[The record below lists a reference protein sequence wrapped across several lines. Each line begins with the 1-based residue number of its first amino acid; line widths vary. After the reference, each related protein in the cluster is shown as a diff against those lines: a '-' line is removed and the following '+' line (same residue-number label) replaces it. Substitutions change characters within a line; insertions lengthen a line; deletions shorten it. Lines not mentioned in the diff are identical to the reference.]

1 MHSSAKRNLERFFS
15 VYYKNNNYSNSV
27 LNVLDFGSRNLNEN
41 WSTCKSIL
49 KELNLNFNYTGADIV
64 SGHNVDIVIKQPYHF
79 NELGNN
85 SFDIVLAT
93 SVFEHV
99 EFFWLTY
106 LEIIRVLKPNGI
118 FYLNSPSNG
127 DFHRYNVDCWRFYPD
142 ASIAL
147 VNWGNKN
154 GNNSIL
160 LESFISKQYLECGWN
175 DFVAIILKDKNHIK
189 NYNQKIIHQYPEYVN
204 GLDNNLKLHQFSN
217 KTEDHSS
224 LGWKISYKIRKKLH
238 KLLNK
243 NK

>member
-15 VYYKNNNYSNSV
+15 VYYKNNNYSNSA
-27 LNVLDFGSRNLNEN
+27 LNVLDFGSLNLNEN
-41 WSTCKSIL
+41 WATCKTIL
-49 KELNLNFNYTGADIV
+49 KDLNLNFNYTGTDIV
-64 SGHNVDIVIKQPYHF
+64 SGLNVDVVIKQPYQF
-79 NELGNN
+79 NEFAND
-85 SFDIVLAT
+85 SFDIVVAT

-189 NYNQKIIHQYPEYVN
+189 NYKQKIIHQYPEYVN

-224 LGWKISYKIRKKLH
+224 LGWKISYKIRKKLQ
-238 KLLNK
+238 KLFNK
-243 NK
+243 DR

>member
-15 VYYKNNNYSNSV
+15 VYYKNNNCSNSA
-27 LNVLDFGSRNLNEN
+27 LNVLDFGSLNLNEN
-41 WSTCKSIL
+41 WATCKTIL
-49 KELNLNFNYTGADIV
+49 KDLNLNFNYTGTDIV
-64 SGHNVDIVIKQPYHF
+64 SGLNVDVVIKQPYQF
-79 NELGNN
+79 NEFANN
-85 SFDIVLAT
+85 SFDIVVAT

-189 NYNQKIIHQYPEYVN
+189 NYKQKIIHQYPEYVN

-224 LGWKISYKIRKKLH
+224 LGWKISYKIRKKLQ
-238 KLLNK
+238 KLFNK
-243 NK
+243 NI